1 MIIRKAVLLL
11 ISITCSTIAV
21 AVTCIWNG
29 TSIKPYHDDDD
40 VTKYEVYLLDSKIIS
55 NTDITEKLTQG
66 DTSDINGDAKIEKT
80 NAFRSI
86 DGKFAEWYKEGFGDF
101 TTGETYNFYTV
112 IFNDT
117 IDKATAF
124 MKIGPKLEGNTAPF
138 IGSLNMAFG
147 KQETNNWIR
156 IKRKGFRIIIR

>member
-21 AVTCIWNG
+21 AVTCIWKG

-40 VTKYEVYLLDSKIIS
+40 VTKYEVYLLDSSIIS
-55 NTDITEKLTQG
+55 NTNITEKLKQG
-66 DTSDINGDAKIEKT
+66 DTSYIKGNAKIAVT
-80 NAFRSI
+80 NADYSYDR
-86 DGKFAEWYKEGFGDF
+86 KFAEWDLSWYGDF
-101 TTGETYNFYTV
+101 MTGTTYNFYTV
-112 IFNDT
+112 IFNNT

-124 MKIGPKLEGNTAPF
+124 MITNTKDGTVTF
-138 IGSLNMAFG
+138 FNVLNMPFG
-147 KQETNNWIR
+147 GQVSNDWIR

>member
-21 AVTCIWNG
+21 AVKCNWRG

-40 VTKYEVYLLDSKIIS
+40 VTKYEVYLLDSSIIS
-55 NTDITEKLTQG
+55 NTDITEKLKQG
-66 DTSDINGDAKIEKT
+66 DTSDTKGDAKIEKT
-80 NAFRSI
+80 NAKELRS
-86 DGKFAEWYKEGFGDF
+86 DDEKFAEWRKDGFGDF

-124 MKIGPKLEGNTAPF
+124 MITEPMEIRAPS
-138 IGSLNMAFG
+138 IASLNMLFG
-147 KQETNNWIR
+147 TQKTNNWIR